1 MAEWSFH
8 FAGKAKDVADS
19 LKKAKGG
26 PAYTKALASARAFI
40 AGVDPALTVSVS
52 GVDSD
57 LPGDG
62 FNLKCVISDAPKAAA
77 AKK

>member
-8 FAGKAKDVADS
+8 FAGKAKDVTDS

-26 PAYTKALASARAFI
+26 PAYTKALTVARAFI
-40 AGVDPALTVSVS
+40 ASVDPAHTVSVS
-52 GVDSD
+52 GGDSD
-57 LPGDG
+57 LPGAG
-62 FNLKCVISDAPKAAA
+62 FNLKCVISDAPKEP